1 MTLVGRLV
9 KNPEITHAGAHSKCD
24 FTVAVS
30 RPFKKGEADFIN
42 CVAWNKT
49 AETVVNWFQKGSW
62 ISVIGSIRTDSYEKD
77 GRKNFSTKV
86 NVERIGFV
94 GDKKNNDQ
102 TENANGYQA
111 NETYQEKTP
120 HDFMEKEEPFANIES
135 QYGTSSDDLPF

>member
-1 MTLVGRLV
+1 MNVVSIVGRLT
-9 KNPEITHAGAHSKCD
+9 KTPELVYAGAHLKCD

-30 RPFKKGEADFIN
+30 RPFKKDEADFIN
-42 CVAWNKT
+42 CIAWNKT
-49 AETVVNWFQKGSW
+49 AEIITKWFQKGSW

-86 NVERIGFV
+86 SVERIGFV

-102 TENANGYQA
+102 TENAA